1 MNKDELEEMLYAY
14 PFCKA
19 ENKNINLELER
30 LEIKGINPI
39 VYDFNPKTS
48 NKTSIV
54 EREVIDREKI
64 RKEMLDKRRKNEI
77 LIEKIDNSL
86 EVLSDNE
93 REIIKR
99 IYFKRYKSK
108 DIAQQLYLTYIYVS
122 MLKKSALEK
131 ILEIIK

>member
-1 MNKDELEEMLYAY
+1 
-14 PFCKA
+14 
-19 ENKNINLELER
+19 
-30 LEIKGINPI
+30 
-39 VYDFNPKTS
+39 
-48 NKTSIV
+48 
-54 EREVIDREKI
+54 
-64 RKEMLDKRRKNEI
+64 MLDKRRKNEI